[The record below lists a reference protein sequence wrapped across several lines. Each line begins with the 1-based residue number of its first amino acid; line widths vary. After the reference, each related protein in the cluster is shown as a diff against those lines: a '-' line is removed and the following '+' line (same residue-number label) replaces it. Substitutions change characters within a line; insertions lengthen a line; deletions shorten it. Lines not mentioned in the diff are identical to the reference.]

1 MPPKTITTADQE
13 NAAEPRTDSKSA
25 AVVAL
30 LSRPDGASLDDL
42 VQATSW
48 QKHTARAAL
57 TGLKKKGH
65 TIERTKADGVS
76 RYRTTSSAR
85 Q

>member
-1 MPPKTITTADQE
+1 MSKTNTS
-13 NAAEPRTDSKSA
+13 AEPGAASAPRPNSKIAS
-25 AVVAL
+25 VLEL
-30 LSRPDGASLDDL
+30 LRRPDGAALDEL
-42 VQATSW
+42 TVVTGW

-65 TIERTKADGVS
+65 TIERTKEGAVS
-76 RYRTTSSAR
+76 RYRITGAAN

>member
-1 MPPKTITTADQE
+1 MPKTTRTTEQE
-13 NAAEPRTDSKSA
+13 NVAEPRAASKSA
-25 AVVAL
+25 AIIAL
-30 LSRPDGASLDDL
+30 LSRPNGATLAELTD
-42 VQATSW
+42 ATAW

-57 TGLKKKGH
+57 TSLKKKGH

-76 RYRTTSSAR
+76 RYRIASAAA

>member
-1 MPPKTITTADQE
+1 MSNTHTS
-13 NAAEPRTDSKSA
+13 AEPGAASAPRPNSKSA
-25 AVVAL
+25 AVVEL
-30 LSRPDGASLDDL
+30 LRRPDGAALDEL
-42 VQATSW
+42 TVVTGW

-65 TIERTKADGVS
+65 TIERTKEGAVS
-76 RYRTTSSAR
+76 RYRITGAAN

>member
-1 MPPKTITTADQE
+1 MSKTNTK
-13 NAAEPRTDSKSA
+13 AEPSAATAPRSSSKSA
-25 AVVAL
+25 AVVEL
-30 LSRPDGASLDDL
+30 LRRPDGAALDEL
-42 VQATSW
+42 TVVTGW

-65 TIERTKADGVS
+65 TIERTKEGAVS
-76 RYRTTSSAR
+76 RYRITGAAN